1 MLVSGV
7 TGAVTVAS
15 SAPIVASAALCCE
28 CGSRRRQHL
37 MLGAGMLVLWSTPEL
52 AEDLERIRPDVTL
65 LFCSGL
71 LAETAMRRCWRFFH
85 AHFRRT
91 PGHFA
96 HLDEM
101 MAHRHPRAH
110 PRAPNYLIQ
119 PMPLAC
125 CFCDYGA
132 RSRSSLVRPHVSR
145 NSSLKRFSMV

>member
-37 MLGAGMLVLWSTPEL
+37 MLGAGMLVLWSPPEL
-52 AEDLERIRPDVTL
+52 AEDLERIRPDMTLPL
-65 LFCSGL
+65 LFGL
-71 LAETAMRRCWRFFH
+71 VGGNRQRRWWSFFH

-91 PGHFA
+91 PGRFA

-101 MAHRHPRAH
+101 MAHRHPRAD

-132 RSRSSLVRPHVSR
+132 RSRSSLVQPHVSR
-145 NSSLKRFSMV
+145 NSSLKRFSTV